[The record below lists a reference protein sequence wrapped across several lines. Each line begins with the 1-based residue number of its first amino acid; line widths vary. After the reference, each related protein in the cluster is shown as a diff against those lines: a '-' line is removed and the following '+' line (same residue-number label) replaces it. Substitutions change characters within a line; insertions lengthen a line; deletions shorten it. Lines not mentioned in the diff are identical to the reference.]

1 MPGSRFLCSGTGWD
15 ASGPF
20 LGLYAPDGT
29 PARLSL
35 TAGTELR
42 YRIPVEAGEEPARFC
57 LGSWQLRDGAPAP
70 RRFHSPCPAQAPA
83 ERGYQ
88 CGSCFAR
95 DELRAMHN
103 SHRADAIPAT
113 LRRYLDQ
120 PHWLYTATFA
130 DGTTKVG
137 TAADPRKRLRL
148 IEQGAVRA
156 CYVARAADGL
166 TVRVLEDAVTA
177 VVGLPQAVRAGT
189 KAAAL
194 SRPLP
199 AAKLA
204 MLNAEAAGSV
214 RAMLADMPVSGF
226 RIVAETWEPPAQFGA
241 VLEAAGEAYP
251 CNPGTGEH
259 GMVIQAVLGS
269 TALVR
274 VDGEETL
281 FVADLSRLKGRRLQ
295 TGGYRTAVPALQAA
309 LF

>member
-1 MPGSRFLCSGTGWD
+1 MRCPAPPRLRRFPIPHPAPAPEQASGAGKQPAQGALLPGSRFLCSGTGWD

-156 CYVARAADGL
+156 LLRCPRG
-166 TVRVLEDAVTA
+166 
-177 VVGLPQAVRAGT
+177 
-189 KAAAL
+189 
-194 SRPLP
+194 
-199 AAKLA
+199 
-204 MLNAEAAGSV
+204 
-214 RAMLADMPVSGF
+214 
-226 RIVAETWEPPAQFGA
+226 
-241 VLEAAGEAYP
+241 
-251 CNPGTGEH
+251 
-259 GMVIQAVLGS
+259 
-269 TALVR
+269 
-274 VDGEETL
+274 
-281 FVADLSRLKGRRLQ
+281 
-295 TGGYRTAVPALQAA
+295 
-309 LF
+309 